1 MMKRFMIRKHP
12 LVITA
17 TRIQKKGATTIF
29 DPTLRFRSLTELIHH
44 FAALGVPSY
53 ALEATQERIDF
64 TGKATLTFFESEELT
79 GSSRQLRPKK
89 CEPAAEG
96 DRR

>member
-1 MMKRFMIRKHP
+1 MIKRFMIHQHP
-12 LVITA
+12 HVITA

-29 DPTLRFRSLTELIHH
+29 DPTLRFPSLTELVDH

-53 ALEATQERIDF
+53 ALEAAQESIDF

-79 GSSRQLRPKK
+79 SRPRKN
-89 CEPAAEG
+89 G
-96 DRR
+96 IRRVFR

>member
-12 LVITA
+12 HVITA
-17 TRIQKKGATTIF
+17 TRIQKKDAATIF
-29 DPTLRFRSLTELIHH
+29 DPPLRFRSLTELIHH
-44 FAALGVPSY
+44 FATLGVPSY
-53 ALEATQERIDF
+53 ALEAAQESIDF

-79 GSSRQLRPKK
+79 GSSRQLKRKR